1 MLDFSRIYDI
11 KTVVFRRSFMFGGRQ
26 FATYDQGWLEW
37 FIQKAIEIKQNR
49 LKNTFAILGNG
60 KKVRDLLNVSDY
72 VSLYLQASEK
82 IQYKRAGF

>member
-1 MLDFSRIYDI
+1 
-11 KTVVFRRSFMFGGRQ
+11 MFGGRQ